1 MFGMATGAR
10 RIGAVGFA
18 RASIVSIIV
27 HQSLKGGTSSERI
40 IPIKS
45 LVDYFDFCNDTKKK
59 QASHDLRRFPL
70 EWSEK
75 EFIFVIE
82 QARKNACANHPSP
95 PIFLE
100 KSIRVI

>member
-1 MFGMATGAR
+1 MATGAR

-59 QASHDLRRFPL
+59 QASHDFKTFSFGM
-70 EWSEK
+70 E
-75 EFIFVIE
+75 
-82 QARKNACANHPSP
+82 RKRIYICH
-95 PIFLE
+95 
-100 KSIRVI
+100 